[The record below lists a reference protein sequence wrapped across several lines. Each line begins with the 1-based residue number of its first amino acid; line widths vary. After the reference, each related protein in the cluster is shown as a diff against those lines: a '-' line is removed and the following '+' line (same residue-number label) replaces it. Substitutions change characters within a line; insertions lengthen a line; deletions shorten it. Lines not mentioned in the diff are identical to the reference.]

1 MKKILILII
10 SLVLVVSLA
19 ACSPKEAEAPVE
31 PINPPAEE
39 PAEEP
44 VEEPVEDPAEEI
56 VEEESVEVT
65 LYFGNNEY
73 ILTGDEQYEYM
84 LTEVQ
89 TITYGEICLEEAI
102 VRALMD
108 GPVDIDTLSTGFH
121 ENIVLNSVDVF
132 DGVAYVDFSSEG
144 LYGGSMQESYIISQ
158 VVESLT
164 SLDTVDKVQFLVDG
178 QEAESLM
185 GHIDIRSPFEGVE
198 R

>member
-19 ACSPKEAEAPVE
+19 ACSPKETETPVE
-31 PINPPAEE
+31 PAPPAEE

-44 VEEPVEDPAEEI
+44 VEEPGEEMVEQQSAD
-56 VEEESVEVT
+56 VT

-73 ILTGDEQYEYM
+73 IVTGDEQYEYM

-102 VRALMD
+102 VRALMA
-108 GPVDIDTLSTGFH
+108 GPIDTDTLSTGFH
-121 ENIVLNSVDVF
+121 ENVVLNSVDVF
-132 DGVAYVDFSSEG
+132 DGIAYVDFSREG

-164 SLDTVDKVQFLVDG
+164 SLDSVDKVQFLVDG

-185 GHIDIRSPFEGVE
+185 GHIDIRYPFEGVE
-198 R
+198 K

>member
-19 ACSPKEAEAPVE
+19 ACSPKEAED
-31 PINPPAEE
+31 PAE
-39 PAEEP
+39 PSTPPVEEP

>member
-19 ACSPKEAEAPVE
+19 ACSPKEAEDPAEPSTPPV
-31 PINPPAEE
+31 EE

-44 VEEPVEDPAEEI
+44 VEEPAEEI
-56 VEEESVEVT
+56 VEEQTEEVT

-89 TITYGEICLEEAI
+89 TITYGETCLEEAI
-102 VRALMD
+102 VRALMA